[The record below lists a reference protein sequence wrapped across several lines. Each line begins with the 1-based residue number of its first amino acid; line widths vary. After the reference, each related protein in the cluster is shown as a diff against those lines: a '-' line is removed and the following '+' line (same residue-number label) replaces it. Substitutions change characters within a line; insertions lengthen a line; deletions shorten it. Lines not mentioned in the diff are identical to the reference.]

1 MSDSSPRSS
10 PAVVS
15 TGFFHPGWCNAVVPV
30 LLVLLCLAC
39 FQVDMAVAGFFW
51 ETKLPRL
58 IGELVENT
66 EPFGHGVGV
75 IVILVTLAACRPE
88 WKRVFL
94 HAGLIVLAAGATTA
108 VLKATIG
115 RVRPRDLDWSLAS
128 SLGDT
133 FPAFLPFLS
142 GQPLHASLPSG
153 HTTAAFAFAVVLAAI
168 FPTGR
173 WAFLILASLTAFG
186 RVLTS
191 AHYPSDIC
199 LGAAVGWTVAHIA
212 LTGIIPNAVAD
223 QVRSRRAGAFLE
235 PRN

>member
-1 MSDSSPRSS
+1 M
-10 PAVVS
+10 
-15 TGFFHPGWCNAVVPV
+15 

-66 EPFGHGVGV
+66 EPFGHGLGV
-75 IVILVTLAACRPE
+75 VVILVTLAVCRPE

-94 HAGLIVLAAGATTA
+94 HAGLIVLAAGLTTG
-108 VLKATIG
+108 VLKGVIG

-128 SLGDT
+128 SVSDT

-153 HTTAAFAFAVVLAAI
+153 HTTVTFALAVVLASLY
-168 FPTGR
+168 PTGR
-173 WAFLILASLTAFG
+173 WAFLCLACLTAAG
-186 RVLTS
+186 RVMTS
-191 AHYPSDIC
+191 AHYPSDVC

-212 LTGIIPNAVAD
+212 LSGIVPNAVAT
-223 QVRSRRAGAFLE
+223 QVRSPGQGTSSGQHG
-235 PRN
+235 